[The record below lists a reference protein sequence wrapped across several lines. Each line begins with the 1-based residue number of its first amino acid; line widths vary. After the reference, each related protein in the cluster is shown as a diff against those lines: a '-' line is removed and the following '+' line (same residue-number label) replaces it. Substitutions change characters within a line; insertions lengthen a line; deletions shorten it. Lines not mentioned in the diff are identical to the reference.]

1 MISIDGWR
9 IRCMRRPSDHAMS
22 QLPVLEAVAMQQQ
35 DTFPAE
41 IAGRFRNHV
50 VLKRDVFS
58 TVERGFFTD
67 GDQEIESV
75 LRRIDLVPWWTFGIA
90 RHFLHREA
98 RALAIAGKLTVA
110 PVLIYEGRRTLVRS
124 WIEALPLHIA
134 RPAGDLA
141 YFRSAKKALRALHR
155 HNLTHNDLAKE
166 QNWLRTPDG
175 RCMLTDFQ
183 LATRFSR
190 RHGLFRLAAYE
201 DLRHLLKH
209 KRRYAP
215 ESLTASE
222 KRILARKSLPTRIW
236 MATGKRVY
244 YFVTRGLFNFT
255 DHEGG
260 GPRLVNDAPV
270 LASRLNEHPS
280 VRDVAIVAFPDR
292 RTGTGLYAFVES
304 ENPDERA
311 LADHLSGLSAKP
323 PERLQIVAALPRARD
338 GAVRTDIL
346 QLVAMNQIDLID
358 PLIANEAEKELVARI
373 VAGRQNLRD
382 RFAF

>member
-1 MISIDGWR
+1 
-9 IRCMRRPSDHAMS
+9 MRRPSDHAIS
-22 QLPVLEAVAMQQQ
+22 QLPVLEAAAMQQQ

-41 IAGRFRNHV
+41 IAGRFRTHV

-58 TVERGFFTD
+58 TVERGFFAD
-67 GDQEIESV
+67 GGCEIESV

-98 RALAIAGKLTVA
+98 RALAIAGKLAVA
-110 PVLIYEGRRTLVRS
+110 PALIYEGRRTLVRS

-215 ESLTASE
+215 ESLTSSE

-255 DHEGG
+255 DREGG

-270 LASRLNEHPS
+270 LASRLSEHPS

>member
-1 MISIDGWR
+1 MDQEDI
-9 IRCMRRPSDHAMS
+9 
-22 QLPVLEAVAMQQQ
+22 L
-35 DTFPAE
+35 PAE
-41 IAGRFRNHV
+41 IAGRFRTHV

-67 GDQEIESV
+67 KDREIESV

-98 RALAIAGKLTVA
+98 RALSVADDLDIAPA
-110 PVLIYEGRRTLVRS
+110 LIYEGRRTLVRS

-134 RPAGDLA
+134 RPTGDLG

-155 HNLTHNDLAKE
+155 KNVTHNDLAKE

-190 RHGLFRLAAYE
+190 RHSLFRLAAYE

-222 KRILARKSLPTRIW
+222 KRVLARKSLPTRIW

-244 YFVTRGLFNFT
+244 YWITRGILNFT
-255 DHEGG
+255 DREGG

-270 LASRLNEHPS
+270 LASRIAQHPS

-304 ENPDERA
+304 ENPDESIFTE
-311 LADHLSGLSAKP
+311 HLSGLSAKP
-323 PERLQIVAALPRARD
+323 PERLQIVAALPRAND

-346 QLVAMNQIDLID
+346 QLVAMNQIDLIA
-358 PLIANEAEKELVARI
+358 PLIVNKAEEEIVARI

-382 RFAF
+382 RFSF